1 MREVAAELEQWLA
14 TGEPVA
20 IATVVRI
27 TGSAPRPVGATL
39 IARAGDK
46 IAGSVSNG
54 CVESAV
60 YEEAMAVLKDGRAR
74 VVNYGI
80 SDEFAFTVGLSCGG
94 SIDVLIE
101 PVGALHRAAVEAV
114 RSERPA
120 VLVRVVAPA
129 ERAGTVAVLTEDRA
143 EGWSPELAELKVN
156 ALGALSEGRSRAI
169 SARLGETDA
178 TVFLEAFAMPPLLVI
193 VGATHVG
200 QALARLANAVGYRVV
215 VADPRTALA
224 NPERFPDVE
233 ILSGWPNE
241 ALGKLRFGPTSA
253 IAVLAHDDK
262 FDHPALLAAL
272 GSSAGYVGAIGSRTT
287 NEKRVAWLR
296 AQGVTDLDIARV
308 HAPIGLDIG
317 ASSAPEIALAI
328 LAEIVAVRRHRSGRS
343 LSAEPVAIAR

>member
-1 MREVAAELEQWLA
+1 MKEVAAELAQWLA
-14 TGEPVA
+14 TGDPVA

-27 TGSAPRPVGATL
+27 TGSAPRPLGATL
-39 IARAGDK
+39 IARAGEK

-60 YEEAMAVLKDGRAR
+60 YEEAMAVLRDDHAR

-101 PVGALHRAAVEAV
+101 PVGMLHRAALEAV
-114 RSERPA
+114 LSEHPA
-120 VLVRVVAPA
+120 LLVRIVAPTD
-129 ERAGTVAVLTEDRA
+129 RAGTIALLTEDRA
-143 EGWSPELAELKVN
+143 EGWSSELADLKVGALA
-156 ALGALSEGRSRAI
+156 ALGEGRSR
-169 SARLGETDA
+169 SVTARLGTTDA
-178 TVFLEAFAMPPLLVI
+178 TIFLEALAMPPLLAI

-200 QALARLANAVGYRVV
+200 QALAHLAKAVGYRVV

-224 NPERFPDVE
+224 NPERFPGME
-233 ILSGWPNE
+233 ILAAWPEE
-241 ALGKLRFGPTSA
+241 ALAMLRFGPSSA
-253 IAVLAHDDK
+253 IAVLAHEDK

-272 GSSAGYVGAIGSRTT
+272 RSSAGYIGAIGSRTT

-296 AQGVTDLDIARV
+296 AQGVTDRDIARI

-317 ASSAPEIALAI
+317 ASGVEEIALAI
-328 LAEIVAVRRHRSGRS
+328 LAEIVAVRRQRSGRS
-343 LSAEPVAIAR
+343 LSAESVAVPR

>member
-1 MREVAAELEQWLA
+1 MKEVAAELAQWLA
-14 TGEPVA
+14 TGDSVA

-27 TGSAPRPVGATL
+27 TGSAPRPLGATL
-39 IARAGDK
+39 IARAGEK

-60 YEEAMAVLKDGRAR
+60 YEEAIAVLRDDHAR

-101 PVGALHRAAVEAV
+101 PVGMLHRAALEVV
-114 RSERPA
+114 LSEHPA
-120 VLVRVVAPA
+120 LLVRIVAPTD
-129 ERAGTVAVLTEDRA
+129 RAGTIALLTEDRA
-143 EGWSPELAELKVN
+143 EGWSSELADLKVGALA
-156 ALGALSEGRSRAI
+156 ALGEGRSRTVT
-169 SARLGETDA
+169 ARLGTSDA
-178 TVFLEAFAMPPLLVI
+178 TIFLEALAMPPLLAI

-200 QALARLANAVGYRVV
+200 QALAHLAKAVGYRVV

-224 NPERFPDVE
+224 NPERFPGME
-233 ILSGWPNE
+233 ILAAWPEE
-241 ALGKLRFGPTSA
+241 ALAMLRFGPSSA
-253 IAVLAHDDK
+253 IAVLAHEDK

-272 GSSAGYVGAIGSRTT
+272 RSSAGYIGAIGSRTT

-296 AQGVTDLDIARV
+296 THGVRDRDLARI

-317 ASSAPEIALAI
+317 ASGVEEIALAI
-328 LAEIVAVRRHRSGRS
+328 LAEIVAVRHQRSGRS
-343 LSAEPVAIAR
+343 LSAESVAVPR